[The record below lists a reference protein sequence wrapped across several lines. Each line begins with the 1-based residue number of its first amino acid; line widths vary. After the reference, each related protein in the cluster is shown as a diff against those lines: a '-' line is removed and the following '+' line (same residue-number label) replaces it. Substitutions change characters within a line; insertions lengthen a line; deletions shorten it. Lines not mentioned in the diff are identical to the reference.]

1 MRSLF
6 VPGACGLALL
16 PYMGLAVGPAPT
28 ADRAPPGF
36 TWPSVVTGAILIAF
50 ILLCL
55 TTMRA
60 RNGYR
65 GVHEFVSGTR
75 VVRPRAAMAGRRRRL
90 PVVLPVATVGEPR
103 RFGPFRVVGELGRS
117 GESIVL
123 AARATRLSRKAVAS
137 LVLALA
143 SLVFFCL
150 TAIPALVLGGLALV
164 DIQRDD
170 DRRGRSLAVAGIL
183 LSLVCGFLSLI
194 VWAFL
199 LPALQMLLHR

>member
-1 MRSLF
+1 MSSSESGLRVSC
-6 VPGACGLALL
+6 PSCGTLL
-16 PYMGLAVGPAPT
+16 VADDMVG
-28 ADRAPPGF
+28 GGN
-36 TWPSVVTGAILIAF
+36 VI
-50 ILLCL
+50 C
-55 TTMRA
+55 A
-60 RNGYR
+60 RC
-65 GVHEFVSGTR
+65 
-75 VVRPRAAMAGRRRRL
+75 RL
-90 PVVLPVATVGEPR
+90 PFAYEP
-103 RFGPFRVVGELGRS
+103 S
-117 GESIVL
+117 
-123 AARATRLSRKAVAS
+123 ARATRLSRKAVAS

-170 DRRGRSLAVAGIL
+170 DRLRGRSFAVAGIL